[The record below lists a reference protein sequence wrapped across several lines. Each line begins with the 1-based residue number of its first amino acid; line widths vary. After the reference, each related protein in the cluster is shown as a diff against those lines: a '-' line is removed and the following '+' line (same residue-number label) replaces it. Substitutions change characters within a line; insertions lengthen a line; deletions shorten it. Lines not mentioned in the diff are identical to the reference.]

1 MAEQKV
7 FLKLLMSTVA
17 QHWKC
22 QAAATAALLHIFCR
36 CFTYW
41 REIMA
46 DAKTSPYGQWLR
58 VIWVAHHP
66 GQTLTYVLFW
76 PRGCLPPPLQRTH
89 VQQVF
94 CCLPSL
100 QLRSEPQSL
109 SRVKILVDGQMRR
122 HFPMTHTLIS
132 REDSCSMCSCGR
144 QTTCVNIPQEF
155 QSSTDTHS
163 AQTYSLTKPS
173 FQFSYFSSLFIQ
185 KVGLG

>member
-1 MAEQKV
+1 MTAPVPVLVLNIQNV
-7 FLKLLMSTVA
+7 RQLGV
-17 QHWKC
+17 
-22 QAAATAALLHIFCR
+22 QAVVLHIFCR

-76 PRGCLPPPLQRTH
+76 PRGCLPPPSTAPAYRGH
-89 VQQVF
+89 MFNKYSVAYQV
-94 CCLPSL
+94 PKNS
-100 QLRSEPQSL
+100 SVSSL

-132 REDSCSMCSCGR
+132 RCYWDSCCMCTSDNLC
-144 QTTCVNIPQEF
+144 
-155 QSSTDTHS
+155 
-163 AQTYSLTKPS
+163 
-173 FQFSYFSSLFIQ
+173 
-185 KVGLG
+185 